1 MENNKA
7 DNTKPVCFQ
16 IIDWHQE
23 DVLQNDEDSDSSYDS
38 DGDKKTKY
46 KSNTSEYVI
55 YIFGK
60 DQNAQF
66 RGVFF

>member
-38 DGDKKTKY
+38 DGISFDEDET
-46 KSNTSEYVI
+46 
-55 YIFGK
+55 
-60 DQNAQF
+60 D
-66 RGVFF
+66 

>member
-1 MENNKA
+1 MFTAVAAGEVQEKIEKLNNK
-7 DNTKPVCFQ
+7 TKPICFQ

-46 KSNTSEYVI
+46 K
-55 YIFGK
+55 
-60 DQNAQF
+60 
-66 RGVFF
+66 